1 MMLCVLFFRI
11 TQIEAQRSGFNLERR
26 SKGAGGWRSF
36 LQKRT
41 PEQSVLC
48 SDVVRVTR
56 FELAAAS
63 GAYAALAACGHYY
76 IARGR

>member
-36 LQKRT
+36 LQKKNVVAKRT
-41 PEQSVLC
+41 LRPRGP
-48 SDVVRVTR
+48 SD
-56 FELAAAS
+56 
-63 GAYAALAACGHYY
+63 
-76 IARGR
+76 